1 MSRSRGWIGHVPS
14 MRYQGSSLGVEMSG
28 RPKSRSDVRRLRNV
42 RSPNGREPQG
52 DGDPIVVRVRESRI
66 HGEGGQVIRCRDAW
80 RYATCRTPK
89 RRSPSSVITGEPCAA
104 KVASTVRGG
113 AHGKG
118 PQGTSPGAYP
128 TGGCVG
134 VVGPKRAKSSQQDT
148 KSLHAHAP

>member
-1 MSRSRGWIGHVPS
+1 
-14 MRYQGSSLGVEMSG
+14 MRYQGSSLGVAMSG
-28 RPKSRSDVRRLRNV
+28 RPQSRSDVRRPRNA
-42 RSPNGREPQG
+42 RSPKGREPHG

-128 TGGCVG
+128 TPERASVSSDRSE
-134 VVGPKRAKSSQQDT
+134 KRKGADQSFHTRPEPVDMELRHCLKRE
-148 KSLHAHAP
+148 